1 MIGFRFPDARGWIA
15 IGCYSLVVVV
25 LAMILFDRKL
35 LDSDA
40 FLILATAIVI
50 TGWNGG
56 PVGWAY
62 QATKGG
68 GEQAE
73 SSARIAESV
82 AGIATPV
89 PVDAAQAA
97 RQTADAADSK
107 AEQIERAVP

>member
-1 MIGFRFPDARGWIA
+1 MKLPHFHMPDARGWIGL
-15 IGCYSLVVVV
+15 GCYTLTLLVF
-25 LAMILFDRKL
+25 AMIAFDKAL
-35 LDSDA
+35 LQEDA

-68 GEQAE
+68 QEQAE

-82 AGIATPV
+82 AGVNPV
-89 PVDAAQAA
+89 HTTVDAADAAQAE
-97 RQTADAADSK
+97 ADTI
-107 AEQIERAVP
+107 AEGKLK